1 MKRNVMGG
9 VVALL
14 LTGHAAFAAVQ
25 YEYFQTSRS
34 DVRDEPAA
42 DFNARALIDGAR
54 SRVEFISG
62 NTYPPGTYV
71 ISTDGLRKLLFV
83 DPTQKTY
90 TEVNSLAIA
99 SAVGTSNIAIGNL
112 LSTVTKLD
120 DVKVIAGIP
129 ADHYRLTM
137 TYDITINFRNMALKQ
152 AVRTTIDK
160 WTTVRFGDAVEAA
173 FSNSNIQ
180 TGNTKV
186 DELIA
191 AETTKIKG
199 FPLKQTIQVVTI
211 NETGPQPV
219 GSKLA
224 LPASRTQTREM
235 TVTAINEAKADD
247 SMFRIPAEYRK
258 IDFAD
263 QINKSQTQ
271 VLSTQ
276 TSSQ

>member
-9 VVALL
+9 VAALL

-34 DVRDEPAA
+34 ELQDEKSS
-42 DFNARALIDGAR
+42 DFNARAVIDGSR

-71 ISTDGLRKLLFV
+71 ISTDAARKLLFV

-99 SAVGTSNIAIGNL
+99 SAVGTSNITIGDL
-112 LSTVTKLD
+112 LSSVTKLD
-120 DVKVIAGIP
+120 DAKVIAGIP
-129 ADHYRLTM
+129 TDHYRLTM
-137 TYDITINFRNMALKQ
+137 TYNITINFRNMALKQ
-152 AVRTTIDK
+152 SVRTTIDK
-160 WTTVRFGDAVEAA
+160 WTTVRFGDAAEAA
-173 FSNSNIQ
+173 FSNTIQ
-180 TGNTKV
+180 TGNAKV

-191 AETTKIKG
+191 AETTKIRG
-199 FPLKQTIQVVTI
+199 FPLRQTIQVVTI

-219 GSKLA
+219 GTKLA
-224 LPASRTQTREM
+224 LPASRTMSREM
-235 TVTAINEAKADD
+235 TVTAIGEAKADD
-247 SMFRIPAEYRK
+247 SLFRIPAEYRK

-271 VLSTQ
+271 VLTPPSNQ
-276 TSSQ
+276 